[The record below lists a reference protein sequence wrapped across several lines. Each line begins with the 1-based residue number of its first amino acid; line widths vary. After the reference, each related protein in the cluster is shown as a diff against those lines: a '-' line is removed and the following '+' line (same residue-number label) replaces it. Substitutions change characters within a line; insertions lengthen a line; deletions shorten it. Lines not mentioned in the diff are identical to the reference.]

1 MRQINKANIINA
13 INEYIAST
21 PKHPLLV
28 WFHSNIDIDETR
40 RNIESIPG
48 CATCGNAI
56 YADKSGLIQTVTPSE
71 GDEEFILPDTY
82 NENTK
87 FFLFHRF
94 TEQLK
99 APYLQY
105 AVDLMEETKLPVIYV
120 ANDYSKEEE
129 TQLDVSA
136 FEEWEYI
143 NG

>member
-1 MRQINKANIINA
+1 MRQINKDTTIDA

-28 WFHSNIDIDETR
+28 WFHSNNDIDEVR
-40 RNIESIPG
+40 RNIENIPG

-56 YADKSGLIQTVTPSE
+56 YTDKEGVIQPSGT
-71 GDEEFILPDTY
+71 EEKVIIPGTY

-87 FFLFHRF
+87 FFLFHRYM
-94 TEQLK
+94 EQLK

-105 AVDLMEETKLPVIYV
+105 ALDLMYKTKCPVVYL

-129 TQLDVSA
+129 PQVDVSA
-136 FEEWEYI
+136 FKEWECSD
-143 NG
+143 